1 MPKIGTRGSVLII
14 RNARPPFQVVM
25 RFPQDLLWG
34 GAASK
39 ERKIAGKFG
48 EKARGCLM
56 RRASSMHG
64 TARCHGNADS
74 SRHPEALAKRAS
86 KGGGPDRAAHP
97 SRAALILSHHPH
109 PSRRPLSRAPQDE
122 GDGRGTRPPQD
133 DGQ

>member
-74 SRHPEALAKRAS
+74 SRHPDSRSEPR
-86 KGGGPDRAAHP
+86 RAAARIGP
-97 SRAALILSHHPH
+97 LILRGP
-109 PSRRPLSRAPQDE
+109 PSS
-122 GDGRGTRPPQD
+122 
-133 DGQ
+133 